1 MSGAP
6 SFLLD
11 FRVNALSIIADPQ
24 AKQVIIVSNLGL
36 DQVCTCVLERISQH
50 LAADPVNLVLEDR
63 SQGLS
68 LALHNHAENR
78 RIAVRV
84 LRARQFLTGGG

>member
-6 SFLLD
+6 AFLAD

-36 DQVCTCVLERISQH
+36 DQMCACVLESIS
-50 LAADPVNLVLEDR
+50 
-63 SQGLS
+63 
-68 LALHNHAENR
+68 
-78 RIAVRV
+78 
-84 LRARQFLTGGG
+84 